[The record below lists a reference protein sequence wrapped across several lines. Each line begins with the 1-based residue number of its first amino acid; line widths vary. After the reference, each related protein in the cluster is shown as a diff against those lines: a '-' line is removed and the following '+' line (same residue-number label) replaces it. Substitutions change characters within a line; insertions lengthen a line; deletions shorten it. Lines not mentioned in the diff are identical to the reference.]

1 MGEIVRGI
9 YSCLCRVPRV
19 ATGFLL
25 KPHLLFMLL
34 SCWCIPSRTAFPEI
48 IAIFSYDGCLFMSEA
63 FVKALNHILDQRR
76 KGVSDV
82 VIQDKMPEFRDGS
95 FTVNRYL
102 PGDPALLGMA
112 GKNVQL
118 ALSRETLRLVEKF
131 AKRRGLTMEVSGEDI
146 FLLNKDGKRV
156 AWLKTT
162 FYAASS
168 ARLFEDI
175 GRVLYN
181 ISPNLQSQLELA
193 DGWNAAIAR
202 ILADTGLIVRLIVA
216 LFFIFS
222 PALWV
227 GISLFLTESLFFPR
241 WAMIASGI
249 VALAAAFY
257 LVRLYL
263 RENFPELGR
272 RDDTS
277 VLAREVVAKTVS
289 EDKSG

>member
-1 MGEIVRGI
+1 
-9 YSCLCRVPRV
+9 
-19 ATGFLL
+19 
-25 KPHLLFMLL
+25 
-34 SCWCIPSRTAFPEI
+34 
-48 IAIFSYDGCLFMSEA
+48 MSEA
-63 FVKALNHILDQRR
+63 FIKALNHILDQRR
-76 KGVSDV
+76 KGVSDA
-82 VIQDKMPEFRDGS
+82 VIQDKMPEFRDGA

-102 PGDPALLGMA
+102 PGNPALLGMT

-146 FLLNKDGKRV
+146 FLLNRNGERV

-202 ILADTGLIVRLIVA
+202 LLADTGLVVRLIVA

-227 GISLFLTESLFFPR
+227 AISLFLTESIFFPR
-241 WAMIASGI
+241 WALIASGV

-257 LVRLYL
+257 LIRLYL

-277 VLAREVVAKTVS
+277 VLASVGGSVS
-289 EDKSG
+289 ENKS